1 MKKNS
6 KPQTRS
12 KTKEK
17 QLSEK
22 KYFGLTIHSR
32 KYRDAELMHFGAM
45 LFLCPDISS
54 DHAKHFIDR
63 FEKEEFSLERINKV
77 TANGIQEVVD
87 NKNAL
92 PKRMTEKIKEWF
104 DAFGE
109 LTTADYDYINEHYGI
124 LQDELLASIHKS
136 CSFKSPKELY
146 AAARQY
152 IIGQDEALEKMAVM
166 FFLQSMCRDKNI
178 DTIARSML
186 SIGPTGCGKSESFRR
201 MGMICGLPVLIVNSS
216 HFTALGWKG
225 PNLSDLIL
233 QFMITNGYQPQ
244 DLKYLVLVI
253 TEFDKIAHHGN
264 RIVSDGGTDGDHD
277 QMRQVMDLLD
287 KGNHMMLENGI
298 DRMSGSVNNVRI
310 CTDNW
315 LVVLDGAF
323 EGMGEI
329 IKKRLQLQDTIGFSK
344 ATIEQ
349 KTHKNILKHIEPDDL
364 VQWGFLTELVGR
376 ITQICVLNPI
386 TKEVAYQILT
396 EAKES
401 ELQRHINICK
411 LTNIDLKFTEGA
423 LMTVA
428 DYIAHNKYGFRSA
441 EKALTNIM
449 EPVYLEHLSKIAKP
463 NSTKVVVDEILVNQQ
478 LNIK

>member
-12 KTKEK
+12 KAKEK

-32 KYRDAELMHFGAM
+32 KYQDAELMHFGAM
-45 LFLCPDISS
+45 LFLCPDISP

-63 FEKEEFSLERINKV
+63 FEKEEFSLDHINKV
-77 TANGIQEVVD
+77 TACGIQEVVD

-92 PKRMTEKIKEWF
+92 PKKMTEKIKEWF

-124 LQDELLASIHKS
+124 LQEKLLASIPKS
-136 CSFKSPKELY
+136 YSFKNPKELY
-146 AAARQY
+146 SAVRQY
-152 IIGQDEALEKMAVM
+152 ILGQDEALEKMAVM

-216 HFTALGWKG
+216 HFTAVGWKG
-225 PNLSDLIL
+225 PNLSDLVL
-233 QFMITNGYQPQ
+233 QFMTTHGYQPK

-253 TEFDKIAHHGN
+253 TEFDKIAHHGS
-264 RIVSDGGTDGDHD
+264 RITSESGTDGDYD
-277 QMRQVMDLLD
+277 QMRHVMDLLD

-298 DRMSGSVNNVRI
+298 DRMSGTVNNTRI

-323 EGMGEI
+323 EGMEEI

-344 ATIEQ
+344 VANDK
-349 KTHKNILKHIEPDDL
+349 KTPKNILKHIDPDDL
-364 VQWGFLTELVGR
+364 VQWGFLKELVGR
-376 ITQICVLNPI
+376 ITTICVLNPI

-396 EAKES
+396 QAKECEPQKHVS
-401 ELQRHINICK
+401 FCR
-411 LTNIDLKFTEGA
+411 LTNIDLKFTDGA
-423 LMTVA
+423 MMCVA

-441 EKALTNIM
+441 EKAFANIM
-449 EPVYLEHLSKIAKP
+449 EPIYLEHLSKMAQP
-463 NSTKVVVDEILVNQQ
+463 YNTKVIIDRNFVNQQ